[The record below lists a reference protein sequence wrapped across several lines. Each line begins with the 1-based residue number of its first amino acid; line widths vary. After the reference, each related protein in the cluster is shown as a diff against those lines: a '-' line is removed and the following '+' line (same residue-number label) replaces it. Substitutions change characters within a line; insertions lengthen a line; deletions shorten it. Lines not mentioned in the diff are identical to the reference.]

1 MVGDFLR
8 APYPSFQKTMKTF
21 HYAALTAAAALVG
34 GAAMAGEP
42 VSPTS
47 VTLFGV
53 VDTNVRV
60 STHENAAG
68 GSKSQMDTGGPITGS
83 RWGLRMREDLGGG
96 LSAFGVL
103 ESGFDTGTGQLLQ
116 GGKAFGRQS
125 LIGLQ
130 GAWGQ
135 VTVGRQ
141 YTVAHEMA
149 ASYESMGISNNSL
162 LGFQSGYTNL
172 RQDNLLRYVG
182 NFGPVSVI
190 AGWTFGEQ
198 PGSVQAGAT
207 KALALAYTHG
217 PLRVGGTV
225 QRTNNVSN
233 YLGIKV
239 AESQE
244 DFYSLGGSYHINQSK
259 LFFSFNRHRL
269 NQAGYANNA
278 VTVGINLPVSERM
291 TFIGTA
297 MVDRLQHAQGSGK
310 RMVAGGVLEYAL
322 SKNTALYGEID
333 YTRLSGEWMNVA
345 TQAGFATP
353 FYGNYNTRLGLGL
366 GARVRF

>member
-1 MVGDFLR
+1 
-8 APYPSFQKTMKTF
+8 MKNL
-21 HYAALTAAAALVG
+21 YCAALTAAAAWACSTAV
-34 GAAMAGEP
+34 AGE
-42 VSPTS
+42 STAPTT

-68 GSKSQMDTGGPITGS
+68 GSTSQIETGGPITGS
-83 RWGLRMREDLGGG
+83 RWGIRMREDLGGG

-116 GGKAFGRQS
+116 GGRAFGRQS
-125 LIGLQ
+125 LMGLQ

-141 YTVAHEMA
+141 YTVGHEMA
-149 ASYESMGISNNSL
+149 ASYESMGISNNAL

-172 RQDNLLRYVG
+172 RQDNLLRYAG
-182 NFGPVSVI
+182 HWGPVSVI

-198 PGSVQAGAT
+198 PGAVQAGAT
-207 KALALAYTHG
+207 KAVAVAYTSG
-217 PLRVGGTV
+217 PLRMGGVV
-225 QRTNNVSN
+225 QRTHNVSN
-233 YLGIKV
+233 YLGTTV

-244 DFYSLGGSYHINQSK
+244 DFYSLGGSYAIHKSK

-269 NQAGYANNA
+269 EQAGYANNA
-278 VTVGINLPVSERM
+278 VTVGVNMPLSERV
-291 TFIGTA
+291 TLIGTA
-297 MVDRLQHAQGSGK
+297 MVDRLQRAQGSGK

-322 SKNTALYGEID
+322 SQNTALYGEVD
-333 YTRLSGEWMNVA
+333 YTRLTGEWMNVA
-345 TQAGFATP
+345 TQAGFAMP
-353 FYGNYNTRLGLGL
+353 FYGNYNTRLGLGV

>member
-1 MVGDFLR
+1 
-8 APYPSFQKTMKTF
+8 MK
-21 HYAALTAAAALVG
+21 YSSCAALTAAAALACS
-34 GAAMAGEP
+34 AATAGESI
-42 VSPTS
+42 SPTN

-53 VDTNVRV
+53 IDTNVRV
-60 STHENAAG
+60 TTHENAAG

-83 RWGLRMREDLGGG
+83 RWGIRMREDLGGG

-116 GGKAFGRQS
+116 GGKVFGRQS
-125 LIGLQ
+125 FIGLQ
-130 GAWGQ
+130 NAWGQ
-135 VTVGRQ
+135 VTAGRQ

-149 ASYESMGISNNSL
+149 ASYESMGISNNAL

-172 RQDNLLRYVG
+172 RQDNLLRYAG

-198 PGSVQAGAT
+198 PGSMQAGST
-207 KALALAYTHG
+207 KALAAAYTHG
-217 PLRVGGTV
+217 PLRIGGTV
-225 QRTNNVSN
+225 QRTNHVSN
-233 YLGIKV
+233 FLGTTV
-239 AESQE
+239 AEGQE
-244 DFYSLGGSYHINQSK
+244 DFYSLGGSYDINKSK

-278 VTVGINLPVSERM
+278 VTVGVHMPLSERV
-291 TFIGTA
+291 TLIGTA
-297 MVDRLQHAQGSGK
+297 MIDRMQHAQGSGK